1 MSKWFHLDIGSIIAQ
16 LRKTRGFEPGTL
28 RRPKQYLLSVGVKMS
43 VNKIEFF
50 KIMREQ
56 PVHEDARID
65 EVTNTNGTYT
75 IRLNNPC
82 NPNAALTNH
91 RSWNNAQKAA
101 AKYALWLEEFRTIEA
116 AHAEALKMNESLDA
130 EFARIDELAPDD
142 DAKVVFKAIASKY
155 EVGCVM
161 GRAAAHAEAL
171 EINAQVN
178 EELCK
183 LARVIAGVNRS
194 TYKHETKAQ
203 LIGAACA
210 GVVDGLRERV
220 GVVLSRDR
228 LAETVTRAV
237 VARNE

>member
-1 MSKWFHLDIGSIIAQ
+1 MN
-16 LRKTRGFEPGTL
+16 
-28 RRPKQYLLSVGVKMS
+28 Y
-43 VNKIEFF
+43 
-50 KIMREQ
+50 
-56 PVHEDARID
+56 RID
-65 EVTNTNGTYT
+65 CTEHLQCRNMDAVDQEYIAMRNEADAMNGSFDVSFA
-75 IRLNNPC
+75 R
-82 NPNAALTNH
+82 
-91 RSWNNAQKAA
+91 A
-101 AKYALWLEEFRTIEA
+101 AKNWGAMDWFSREV
-116 AHAEALKMNESLDA
+116 
-130 EFARIDELAPDD
+130 ELG
-142 DAKVVFKAIASKY
+142 KAQGKA
-155 EVGCVM
+155 M
-161 GRAAAHAEAL
+161 
-171 EINAQVN
+171 EINAHVN

>member
-1 MSKWFHLDIGSIIAQ
+1 MNMKKIKAVKEAIGMMNSVSGTIAQ
-16 LRKTRGFEPGTL
+16 AIVHVNLTSTDAPLITGKFN
-28 RRPKQYLLSVGVKMS
+28 RR
-43 VNKIEFF
+43 
-50 KIMREQ
+50 
-56 PVHEDARID
+56 
-65 EVTNTNGTYT
+65 
-75 IRLNNPC
+75 
-82 NPNAALTNH
+82 AALAAELVNVLAALEAQQG
-91 RSWNNAQKAA
+91 NNDTRE
-101 AKYALWLEEFRTIEA
+101 WCGNDIEA
-116 AHAEALKMNESLDA
+116 AHAEALGMNVQRDFYLSPAWRRQLVET
-130 EFARIDELAPDD
+130 
-142 DAKVVFKAIASKY
+142 
-155 EVGCVM
+155 
-161 GRAAAHAEAL
+161 AHREAL
-171 EINAQVN
+171 KINTQVN